1 MTKFTSEQTG
11 IIASIADGKNVYG
24 EARAGTGKTH
34 TMIAGV
40 VKLHKKEPRRTIL
53 LSSYNV
59 RIKQEIEDR
68 LLKALGV
75 GKLPGVLSVRTINSL
90 GFGVLSAN
98 RFWGT
103 KELKVDGYK
112 VQGMIREA
120 TTDKSVMR
128 VLELASA
135 GEKSKLKLELTDYQK
150 LLEEMVNTSK
160 MFGFRPENMNTKA
173 LGSVLEAALEKT
185 GLTGAKIKPT
195 QALAKLM
202 TNILNYNID
211 LARSGLIDF
220 NDQIYLAALYCASP
234 GRQWD
239 TTFCDEFQDC
249 GALMHTLVRRSAKKQ
264 LVYLGDSK
272 QLIFKA
278 VTGASIA
285 PMTKWLEEQGDAVD
299 RHTLTTTF
307 RCSRVIAA
315 RQVEFG
321 PLAKFE
327 TFGGAA
333 APLGRVSFPYLA
345 DALDWPKRLK
355 GKGHALRPLWTFNVI
370 ANTKAAKKKSIGFLA
385 AQNSVLIEALA
396 LAMREKATLTL
407 SLVYCGQTY
416 PVTRWNLAASYQ
428 NNPAR
433 APTAMLGAMAF
444 FMQQSGLN
452 AQQSM
457 AQFEVWKSAPYEDGA
472 VVFSTVHGWKGRECD
487 SIYLMEP
494 VLLERDANVKYVAE
508 TRARTFLATLELQY
522 NKAANKKCVGYFT
535 DTGRKPEDI
544 KAGALIDA
552 VTNSIPSA
560 YRIPRQQVVERVLTK
575 RAPPVFVKEP
585 SGEKSKASKS
595 KKSHRLR
602 SR

>member
-1 MTKFTSEQTG
+1 MTQFTSEQTG
-11 IIASIADGKNVYG
+11 IIKSIVGGENVYG

-34 TMIAGV
+34 TMIKGV
-40 VKLHKKEPRRTIL
+40 AELHKKEPRRTIL

-68 LLKALGV
+68 LLKALGKT
-75 GKLPGVLSVRTINSL
+75 KLPDVISVRTINSL

-98 RFWGT
+98 RFWGA

-120 TTDKSVMR
+120 TSDKSVMR
-128 VLELASA
+128 VLELAA
-135 GEKSKLKLELTDYQK
+135 VGEKAKFKLELMDYQK

-160 MFGFRPENMNTKA
+160 MFGFRPEHMDTKA
-173 LGSVLEAALEKT
+173 LGAVLEAALEKT
-185 GLTGAKIKPT
+185 GLTGAPIKPT

-211 LARSGLIDF
+211 LARAGLIDF

-239 TTFCDEFQDC
+239 TTVCDEFQDC
-249 GALMHTLVRRSAKKQ
+249 GSLMHTLIRRSAKKQ

-285 PMTKWLEEQGDAVD
+285 PMTKWLDEQGEAVT

-327 TFGGAA
+327 AFGGTK

-355 GKGHALRPLWTFNVI
+355 GKSALRPLWTFNVI
-370 ANTKAAKKKSIGFLA
+370 ANTKAAKRKSIGFLA

-396 LAMREKATLTL
+396 LAMREKATLTS
-407 SLVYCGQTY
+407 SLCYCGQTY
-416 PVTRWNLAASYQ
+416 PITRWNLASSYQ
-428 NNPAR
+428 HNPAK
-433 APTAMLGAMAF
+433 APTAILGAMAF
-444 FMQQSGLN
+444 FMQQSSLN

-457 AQFEVWKSAPYEDGA
+457 AQFEVWKSAPYEDGV

-494 VLLERDANVKYVAE
+494 ALLERDANVKYVAE

-522 NKAANKKCVGYFT
+522 NKAANRKCVGYFT
-535 DTGRKPEDI
+535 DTGRKPVDT
-544 KAGALIDA
+544 KAFTLIEA

-560 YRIPRQQVVERVLTK
+560 YRIPKKQVVERVLTK